1 VRAAGFVILSKPVE
15 FATLLDKLTLALKK
29 SSALPLGNIA

>member
-1 VRAAGFVILSKPVE
+1 MLSKPVE

-29 SSALPLGNIA
+29 SSAVALGKIA